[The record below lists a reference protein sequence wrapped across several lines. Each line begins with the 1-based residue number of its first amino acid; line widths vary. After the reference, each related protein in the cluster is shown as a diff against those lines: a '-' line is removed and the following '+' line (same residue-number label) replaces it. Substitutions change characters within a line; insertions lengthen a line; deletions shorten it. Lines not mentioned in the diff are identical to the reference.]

1 MGKRKKEG
9 LKVVLDTNVLVSG
22 LLCTGET
29 SKVVRLWQ
37 DRKIIP
43 VISRETFE
51 ELRTVVQYPKF
62 GLNRQEIRDLIE
74 FEILPYFE
82 VLDVVQK
89 IQNVCRD
96 PEDDKFIACTIS
108 AGVDYL
114 VTGDRDLSDM
124 KRYKNIRILTIAE
137 FISLFDLKRLRS
149 RTP

>member
-9 LKVVLDTNVLVSG
+9 LKVVLDTNVLISA
-22 LLCTGET
+22 LLFTGET
-29 SKVVRLWQ
+29 SRVVRLRQ

-51 ELRTVVQYPKF
+51 ELRTVLQYAKF
-62 GLNRQEIRDLIE
+62 RLSRQEILDIIE
-74 FEILPYFE
+74 IEILPYFE
-82 VLDVVQK
+82 VIDDVRK

-96 PEDDKFIACTIS
+96 PGDDKFIACGIS

-114 VTGDRDLSDM
+114 VTGAPDLADM

-137 FISLFDLKRLRS
+137 FLKWFD
-149 RTP
+149 